1 MINALGKGEGGDTRR
16 ALTCLA
22 EAVMRQGSLPEKADW
37 TARRLALA
45 AHGLARGEG
54 EAIQGALGC
63 LAQEVLVRYL
73 DEDPPWSAQH
83 LAMLT
88 HGLARCERKPAGE
101 ALVRLAQT
109 FSQRELTAEQGWS
122 ALHLALVAHG
132 LSAARGGGA
141 LGALTHLAQHVR
153 ACSAGE
159 LQGWTVRQLVMTAHG
174 LSRGMG
180 PEIVQAMEHLA
191 LCVQSL
197 GLTPERGWTPPLW
210 VMMTDAMGQALYGH
224 PLFGRL
230 VSTLAGSAARE
241 PELLASALGSL
252 CSCALRRPHLEAAR
266 QWLDALRAEAFVPRG
281 LRVQGQLL
289 WGTSLLHFASLL
301 PESANEALAERFAAA
316 YRAYSSC
323 GTDEPSAGRD
333 TRLRDA
339 WHIRWAR
346 DYWASFAGE
355 DRMPVVMESTGCPE
369 VSALQGW
376 VFQKLRQALPG
387 HELEME
393 TRVNDFPVDILID
406 RQVCVEVD
414 GPSHFIR
421 MPVPAGGQP
430 GDAML
435 QRRTKDLFIDHMLRG
450 YGFAVFRIVD
460 SQDPDSLG
468 KSIRQIRAVLEHR
481 RQGLRPDS

>member
-1 MINALGKGEGGDTRR
+1 M
-16 ALTCLA
+16 TCLA
-22 EAVMRQGSLPEKADW
+22 QAVLRQGSLPEKEGW

-63 LAQEVLVRYL
+63 LAQEVLGRPL

-101 ALVRLAQT
+101 ALTRLART

-132 LSAARGGGA
+132 LSAARCGDVQR
-141 LGALTHLAQHVR
+141 ALTHLAQHVR
-153 ACSAGE
+153 ACSTGE

-180 PEIVQAMEHLA
+180 PEVAQAMEHLA
-191 LCVQSL
+191 LCVQSV
-197 GLTPERGWTPPLW
+197 GLTPDRGWTPPLW
-210 VMMTDAMGQALYGH
+210 VMMTDAMGQALYDH
-224 PLFGRL
+224 ALFGRL
-230 VSTLAGSAARE
+230 VSALAGSAARE
-241 PELLASALGSL
+241 PGLLASALGAL
-252 CSCALRRPHLEAAR
+252 CSCALRRPHLDAAW
-266 QWLDALRAEAFVPRG
+266 QWLDALRAEAIVPRG

-289 WGTSLLHFASLL
+289 WGTTLLHFASRL
-301 PESANEALAERFAAA
+301 PELAEEALAERFAAA
-316 YRAYSSC
+316 YRAYSGGGS
-323 GTDEPSAGRD
+323 DEPAAGRD
-333 TRLRDA
+333 TRLRDS

-346 DYWASFAGE
+346 DYWASFTGE
-355 DRMPVVMESTGCPE
+355 KRTPVVMESTGCPE
-369 VSALQGW
+369 VSALQGGI
-376 VFQKLRQALPG
+376 FHRLREALPG

-393 TRVNDFPVDILID
+393 TRINDFPVDILID

-414 GPSHFIR
+414 GPSHFIH
-421 MPVPAGGQP
+421 MAAPAGRQP
-430 GDAML
+430 GDARL

-460 SQDPDSLG
+460 GQDPDSLG

-481 RQGLRPDS
+481 RRGVRPDSRS